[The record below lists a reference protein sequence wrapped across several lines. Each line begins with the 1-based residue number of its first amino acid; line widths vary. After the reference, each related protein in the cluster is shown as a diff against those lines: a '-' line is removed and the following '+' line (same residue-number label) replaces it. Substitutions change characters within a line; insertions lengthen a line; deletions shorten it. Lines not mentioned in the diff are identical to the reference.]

1 MGEEM
6 VFISYS
12 SKDYAVAT
20 KIRNRL
26 CQNNVDCWMAPD
38 SIPGGSDYAREIPAA
53 IESCDYFLIILSENS
68 QKSVWVPK
76 ELDLAITAKKTVL
89 PIIIDSSV
97 LEASF
102 RLRLSNVQCL
112 DASVRLDEILQIISY
127 RINGKDS
134 VPNASDVTSDL
145 PEILT
150 FYELLGI
157 ENSKEIDIDLL
168 RSATDITKSMAVPVG
183 KNDQGEIVYL
193 DLHHKGDGSNNIIC
207 GPVGSGKSE
216 FIETALL
223 SLALH
228 FSEDD
233 VIFDIV
239 DLKGG
244 GIAHELAGLPHIHQ
258 SLVEDSEESV
268 NAFVNSIKTE
278 VDRRDKL
285 LQENNVDNIYQ
296 YLKLRKEKTGGY
308 EPMPHLILAVDEIA
322 ILKMQYPEAAREL
335 IRLVDQVGSAHYG
348 IHLIMGTQYVFGVVD
363 DVLYRLITSSICS
376 SMQRDLMGDPIKGA
390 TTIPGRM
397 YFQSEAQD
405 YVQLIQLAYC
415 GMTSD
420 PNLSSKVELK
430 DFDWFC
436 RKEQKKS
443 LISVLRRYNL
453 D

>member
-1 MGEEM
+1 ML
-6 VFISYS
+6 VRYQLLLNHATISS
-12 SKDYAVAT
+12 
-20 KIRNRL
+20 L
-26 CQNNVDCWMAPD
+26 FC
-38 SIPGGSDYAREIPAA
+38 
-53 IESCDYFLIILSENS
+53 LENS

-157 ENSKEIDIDLL
+157 KNSKEIDIDLL

-322 ILKMQYPEAAREL
+322 IFKNA
-335 IRLVDQVGSAHYG
+335 VSGS
-348 IHLIMGTQYVFGVVD
+348 
-363 DVLYRLITSSICS
+363 C
-376 SMQRDLMGDPIKGA
+376 
-390 TTIPGRM
+390 
-397 YFQSEAQD
+397 
-405 YVQLIQLAYC
+405 
-415 GMTSD
+415 
-420 PNLSSKVELK
+420 
-430 DFDWFC
+430 
-436 RKEQKKS
+436 
-443 LISVLRRYNL
+443 
-453 D
+453 